1 MTQVEAFC
9 ARQYPTLQ
17 MELFCVLHNIHV
29 CIFIYMNW
37 AVSMASI
44 TLYCKSSKLF
54 QKRLNILYFFE
65 TNSFIALP
73 LLQLSLPPKE
83 KHKPNSNKNYF
94 PSILEAIHLLFLF
107 IRASEWRNLKSYWCL
122 LLLGVYIQYCLSS
135 LLDTS
140 FFSFFFNSLSEK

>member
-9 ARQYPTLQ
+9 ARQYSTLQ

-29 CIFIYMNW
+29 CIFIYINW

-44 TLYCKSSKLF
+44 TLFCKSSKLF
-54 QKRLNILYFFE
+54 QNMFNILYFFE

-73 LLQLSLPPKE
+73 PFQLSLPPKE

-94 PSILEAIHLLFLF
+94 PSFLEAIHLLFLF

-122 LLLGVYIQYCLSS
+122 LLLGIYIQYCLSNS
-135 LLDTS
+135 LDTS

>member
-29 CIFIYMNW
+29 CIFIYINW
-37 AVSMASI
+37 AGSMASI
-44 TLYCKSSKLF
+44 TLFCKSSKWF
-54 QKRLNILYFFE
+54 QNMFNILYSFG
-65 TNSFIALP
+65 TNSFMALP
-73 LLQLSLPPKE
+73 LFQLSLPPKE

-94 PSILEAIHLLFLF
+94 PSFLEAIHLLFLF
-107 IRASEWRNLKSYWCL
+107 IRASDWRNLKSYWCL
-122 LLLGVYIQYCLSS
+122 LLLGIYIQYCLSS
-135 LLDTS
+135 ILDTS